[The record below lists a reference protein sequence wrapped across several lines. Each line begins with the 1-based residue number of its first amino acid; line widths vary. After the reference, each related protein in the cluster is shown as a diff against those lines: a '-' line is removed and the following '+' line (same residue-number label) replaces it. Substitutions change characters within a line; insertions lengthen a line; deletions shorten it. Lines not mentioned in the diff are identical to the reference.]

1 MHKIIK
7 ILHES
12 LDKIKKY
19 ILKNKIT
26 VSTPWDKK
34 IKVKKS
40 SENQLG

>member
-26 VSTPWDKK
+26 VSTP
-34 IKVKKS
+34 
-40 SENQLG
+40 